1 MYSLKKLTKFHWVV
15 TIIKEYNQSTVLGT
29 GKDLVRKKEKMGQYN
44 KEMINFDDITRKTS
58 QLTWTYHDLK
68 Q

>member
-1 MYSLKKLTKFHWVV
+1 MV